1 MENKDQNKL
10 PAIPQWVC
18 WVFAAL
24 IILFAIKVTEVMVP
38 FIISAVLACFLN
50 VFAEFFEK
58 KGMRRSHA
66 VTLSIT
72 ACSVLI
78 IMSFFFI
85 IPPLIGQAYQL
96 HKTASYAITEIHKAG
111 IKKQQ
116 TKIGALEKQAG
127 DIKDTISAYIAGLY
141 ETYPEVKSI
150 IGEELEIREL
160 LKTKQQE
167 IANSIFSFIN
177 ETINNAAGFF
187 SHVLYIVLMPIFT
200 CYFLIIIPDL
210 RKRFEY
216 VMSKNMYGAQIKDI
230 ISRIIDMINH
240 YIRGMSIV
248 MVMYGTAVGV
258 SCWVMSLFSGA
269 KYSLIIGFASGILCV
284 IPYVGQAAIYIMA
297 ASIIYCTSGSVMA
310 SAISVPVIFAV
321 NFISDNYVSPK
332 IVGNQT
338 GLHPLIA
345 MFAMLSAGKVF
356 GFWGMVLGVPMAGA
370 VKIIMMQL
378 YPVLFENMDPKEK
391 KQNDERIARAKIKA
405 PTRGFEN
412 PKEKKQ
418 NDGKQEKSS
427 QAETINKK
435 KKKFRDPEEDREPSS
450 IRIPAGDDSESPFT
464 LRETR
469 SEKRGPEIMKLKTFK
484 AITKSLL
491 PPKHKE
497 DKKQDN
503 KISAGW
509 SEAQTENR
517 APEEH
522 SKTLASRAEKT
533 NIREE
538 QQDTNINL
546 SLAGPQ
552 KKKKSKNKTAN
563 GDRHKNKPETAAEA
577 KNDITESEDNG
588 RKAKNKNRPETAA
601 EAKNDITESEDN
613 GRKAKNKN
621 RPETAAEAKNNIT
634 ESEDNGR
641 KAKNKNRPEI
651 AAEAKNDITES
662 EDNGNGDGNKKQKET
677 DKVKDLIKSD
687 KQIGQDILQETQN
700 SANNRKKKR
709 HRRKSGKASMKGSTS
724 KEPETVIQET
734 EPDSSKQNPAPQK
747 AENKAVKK
755 RRNSKRKHV
764 QIRPEEAKTNK
775 TEPSA

>member
-24 IILFAIKVTEVMVP
+24 IILFAIKVTDVMVP

-58 KGMRRSHA
+58 KGMRRGHA

-111 IKKQQ
+111 IKKQTQ
-116 TKIGALEKQAG
+116 IGALEKQAG

-177 ETINNAAGFF
+177 ETISNAAAFF
-187 SHVLYIVLMPIFT
+187 SHFLYIVLMPIFT

-258 SCWVMSLFSGA
+258 SCWGMSLFSGA

-284 IPYVGQAAIYIMA
+284 IPYIGQAAIYIMA

-356 GFWGMVLGVPMAGA
+356 GFWGMLLGVPMAGA

-391 KQNDERIARAKIKA
+391 QE
-405 PTRGFEN
+405 
-412 PKEKKQ
+412 
-418 NDGKQEKSS
+418 NDGKQEKSC
-427 QAETINKK
+427 QATTSNKK

-497 DKKQDN
+497 DNKQDK
-503 KISAGW
+503 KISAYG
-509 SEAQTENR
+509 SEAQTENIS
-517 APEEH
+517 PEEH
-522 SKTLASRAEKT
+522 LKTQTSTTEKT
-533 NIREE
+533 NIRKE
-538 QQDTNINL
+538 QQGTNIPPP
-546 SLAGPQ
+546 LAGPQ
-552 KKKKSKNKTAN
+552 KKKKSKNKTGKDDKA
-563 GDRHKNKPETAAEA
+563 KNKPGTAAEA
-577 KNDITESEDNG
+577 KTDITEAADNSEV
-588 RKAKNKNRPETAA
+588 
-601 EAKNDITESEDN
+601 
-613 GRKAKNKN
+613 
-621 RPETAAEAKNNIT
+621 
-634 ESEDNGR
+634 
-641 KAKNKNRPEI
+641 
-651 AAEAKNDITES
+651 
-662 EDNGNGDGNKKQKET
+662 DGNKT
-677 DKVKDLIKSD
+677 DKDKDLIESD
-687 KQIGQDILQETQN
+687 KPIGQDILQEKQSST
-700 SANNRKKKR
+700 NNRKKKR
-709 HRRKSGKASMKGSTS
+709 RRRKSSNACMKVFTS
-724 KEPETVIQET
+724 KEPENVIQET
-734 EPDSSKQNPAPQK
+734 KPDPSKQNPAPQK
-747 AENKAVKK
+747 AEKKAVKK

-764 QIRPEEAKTNK
+764 QTGLEEAKTNK

>member
-391 KQNDERIARAKIKA
+391 KQND
-405 PTRGFEN
+405 
-412 PKEKKQ
+412 
-418 NDGKQEKSS
+418 GKQEKSS

-497 DKKQDN
+497 DKKQDK
-503 KISAGW
+503 KISAGG

-601 EAKNDITESEDN
+601 EAKNN
-613 GRKAKNKN
+613 
-621 RPETAAEAKNNIT
+621 
-634 ESEDNGR
+634 
-641 KAKNKNRPEI
+641 
-651 AAEAKNDITES
+651 ITES

-724 KEPETVIQET
+724 KEPETVILET